1 MMTVSMTS
9 NIRTEIAHLAVNI
22 TELHPH
28 PRNVRQGDIGA
39 ISTSLA
45 AHGQYK
51 PILVQSSTN
60 FIIAGNHT
68 WKAASQLGWSE
79 IAALKLDID
88 DDKALRIL
96 LADNRAT
103 DLATYDDHA
112 LAEILSEYARS
123 YDMSGLIWDQDDLDE
138 LLRREQF
145 RLTEQAFPTLSR
157 MPTEG
162 GVNPLDQESDPDAP
176 TDNTRSAVF
185 FLTPEEFEEL
195 RIILDAANAENRND
209 ALLKV
214 AREWRSHQ
222 ENQE

>member
-1 MMTVSMTS
+1 MMMNTMT
-9 NIRTEIAHLAVNI
+9 NIREEIQPFAVEIN
-22 TELHPH
+22 TVHSH

-39 ISTSLA
+39 ISTSLT

-68 WKAASQLGWSE
+68 WKAAQHLGWTE
-79 IAALKLDID
+79 IAVQYLDVD

-103 DLATYDDHA
+103 DLATYDEHA
-112 LAEILSEYARS
+112 LAQVLSEYART
-123 YDMSGLIWDQDDLDE
+123 YDMTGLLWDQDDLDD

-145 RLTEQAFPTLSR
+145 RLSEQAFPSLSQ
-157 MPTEG
+157 MPTDG
-162 GVNPLDQESDPDAP
+162 GVNPLDAEADPDAP
-176 TDNTRSAVF
+176 RDETRTAAF
-185 FLTPEEFEEL
+185 FFSPTEFEEL
-195 RIILDAANAENRND
+195 RQILEQAGEPNRND

-214 AREWRSHQ
+214 AREWRNHQ
-222 ENQE
+222 KS